1 MNKIIILFFMCLFFS
16 CNGNKV
22 VVSDS
27 IMIACEKNGEEI
39 KISDFATK
47 AYLLPLETTEASLF
61 GEVDKLVVHD
71 GKIYVLDQRY
81 VVRILIFDGV
91 TGKFLGQIGTV
102 GGAPG
107 EYKSIQDFSIDEER
121 NVLYALCN
129 RNKVMTYSLS
139 GEFIREHAM
148 KFYAHK
154 LEYNGDR
161 FYFFCNHSSKFNLRI
176 TNLKCEELES
186 FFSNE
191 YYGANL
197 RTLTLPFYKKNG
209 ALFYRQFLDNHVY
222 RVDDEVRSY
231 YTIDLGG
238 ETLPVKRFDNLSEKE
253 VADMMSKV
261 SCHIR
266 YFTENEDLILFIFF
280 DKDQPQVS
288 VYYKKTKKGYTCHYS
303 DFKDDFYNI
312 EGVLF
317 SYQAGPNKMIAV
329 LPTMMV
335 LDQLNDAGKKI
346 LTNHNITEDS
356 NPILYIIDTN

>member
-1 MNKIIILFFMCLFFS
+1 MCLFFS

-47 AYLLPLETTEASLF
+47 ACLLPLETTEASLF
-61 GEVDKLVVHD
+61 G
-71 GKIYVLDQRY
+71 
-81 VVRILIFDGV
+81 
-91 TGKFLGQIGTV
+91 
-102 GGAPG
+102 
-107 EYKSIQDFSIDEER
+107 
-121 NVLYALCN
+121 
-129 RNKVMTYSLS
+129 
-139 GEFIREHAM
+139 
-148 KFYAHK
+148 
-154 LEYNGDR
+154 
-161 FYFFCNHSSKFNLRI
+161 
-176 TNLKCEELES
+176 
-186 FFSNE
+186 
-191 YYGANL
+191 
-197 RTLTLPFYKKNG
+197 
-209 ALFYRQFLDNHVY
+209 
-222 RVDDEVRSY
+222 
-231 YTIDLGG
+231 
-238 ETLPVKRFDNLSEKE
+238 
-253 VADMMSKV
+253 
-261 SCHIR
+261 CHIR

-280 DKDQPQVS
+280 DKGQPQVS

-329 LPTMMV
+329 LPAMMV